1 MEYGKVTA
9 IILAAGQGK
18 RMGSSV
24 PKQYLKLEGHEILY
38 YSVRAFEDC
47 PAVDEIILVTGGR
60 EIEYCQKE
68 IVEKYGF
75 LKVSKIIPG
84 GAERYDSVYAGLL
97 AADDCA
103 YVLIHDGA
111 RPLVTVEIIE
121 KVLEGAM
128 TYDNCTTGMPVKDT
142 IKVADREQ
150 MAVETPDRST
160 LWAIHTPQ
168 AFSYPVILEAHRRFR
183 EGDYRVPVTDDT
195 MMVEMFMRKRT
206 KLVEGSYRNIKVTTP
221 DDIEAAKAFLRDL
234 EA

>member
-84 GAERYDSVYAGLL
+84 RGRLSRWRSLK
-97 AADDCA
+97 
-103 YVLIHDGA
+103 
-111 RPLVTVEIIE
+111 RSW
-121 KVLEGAM
+121 
-128 TYDNCTTGMPVKDT
+128 
-142 IKVADREQ
+142 RE
-150 MAVETPDRST
+150 P
-160 LWAIHTPQ
+160 
-168 AFSYPVILEAHRRFR
+168 
-183 EGDYRVPVTDDT
+183 
-195 MMVEMFMRKRT
+195 
-206 KLVEGSYRNIKVTTP
+206 
-221 DDIEAAKAFLRDL
+221 
-234 EA
+234 